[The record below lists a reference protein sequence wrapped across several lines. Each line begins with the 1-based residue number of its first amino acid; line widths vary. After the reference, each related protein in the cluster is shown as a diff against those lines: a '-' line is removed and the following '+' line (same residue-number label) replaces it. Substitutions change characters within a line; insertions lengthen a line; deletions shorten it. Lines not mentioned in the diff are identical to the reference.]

1 MNAYTKQE
9 LQEFKELIVKKH
21 QTALEEY
28 NEILAQL
35 NDNSTKDTDPVWFNA
50 NHINEISAR
59 EELSINAARLKKF
72 MDALSQALGRI
83 ENGTYGICMKTGNL
97 IPKDRLRIVPHAT
110 LSVDAKRNEVR
121 N

>member
-1 MNAYTKQE
+1 MTAYSKQE

-50 NHINEISAR
+50 NHINEISSR

-72 MDALSQALGRI
+72 MDALAMALGRI
-83 ENGTYGICMKTGNL
+83 ENGTYGVCVKTGNL
-97 IPKDRLRIVPHAT
+97 IPKNRLRIVPHAT
-110 LSVDAKRNEVR
+110 LSVDAKRNEAK
-121 N
+121 